1 VLFEEQFMPPHVAAG
16 INLNFWPVGGF
27 LKRGGAVFIQRSF
40 KGDELY
46 TEIFRRYVMY
56 LLNNKIIFEFFI
68 EGMRSRNGKLAPPRY
83 GIMKMIY
90 DGLISQEIT
99 EPLRI
104 IPVSITYDVVTEEKA
119 HRRELEGGT
128 KIQESFLNLLRSF
141 TFVFKNYGKV
151 HLRFAP
157 AIEVENWIHDHDN
170 RYGLQKLSFEVCHRI
185 NKVTLLTPMGIL
197 CALLLAK
204 PGNAFSKADLESWL
218 EKIQIDLGV
227 LGLPLTDELQSH
239 FLRSCR
245 RALARLIDSKVVE
258 RYHLQDGGVGLRVPG
273 KERIQA
279 LYYKNSVMHAF
290 TLVALRGL
298 AGLDKKD
305 LLELRGFLE
314 FEFFFAEKEEFIEQ
328 IQALPSS
335 INYGFYAHW
344 IDDVLENIQ
353 IGLMYLKQSHNLKM
367 DEKSWNS
374 RLMKFGQEKIL
385 EFSSKRFE
393 SVNTQSFKAFLS
405 LAKNESW
412 LVPATKAKES
422 LLGPALVPILQKAL
436 DKIRYFRSKV
446 PEWDNL

>member
-1 VLFEEQFMPPHVAAG
+1 
-16 INLNFWPVGGF
+16 
-27 LKRGGAVFIQRSF
+27 
-40 KGDELY
+40 
-46 TEIFRRYVMY
+46 
-56 LLNNKIIFEFFI
+56 
-68 EGMRSRNGKLAPPRY
+68 
-83 GIMKMIY
+83 
-90 DGLISQEIT
+90 
-99 EPLRI
+99 
-104 IPVSITYDVVTEEKA
+104 
-119 HRRELEGGT
+119 
-128 KIQESFLNLLRSF
+128 
-141 TFVFKNYGKV
+141 
-151 HLRFAP
+151 
-157 AIEVENWIHDHDN
+157 
-170 RYGLQKLSFEVCHRI
+170 
-185 NKVTLLTPMGIL
+185 
-197 CALLLAK
+197 
-204 PGNAFSKADLESWL
+204 
-218 EKIQIDLGV
+218 
-227 LGLPLTDELQSH
+227 
-239 FLRSCR
+239 
-245 RALARLIDSKVVE
+245 
-258 RYHLQDGGVGLRVPG
+258 VGLRVPG

>member
-1 VLFEEQFMPPHVAAG
+1 MLRGYSRSVLRTASEVFVLKDADPHVLRRKVYLAIQQEKRILLGPIYKSTTSVEEDILLSSSFQKFLKSLAEKQNVSQKTLYKKSVALFNQMAASYSYFVAEIACWLLKKIFRSIYRGVAYDKAEIAQLRDISKQGTPILIPNHRSYFDFLLLSFVLFEEQFMPPHVAAG

-185 NKVTLLTPMGIL
+185 DHLSSCTVRRQRGGARRIVATALCKALLT
-197 CALLLAK
+197 
-204 PGNAFSKADLESWL
+204 
-218 EKIQIDLGV
+218 
-227 LGLPLTDELQSH
+227 
-239 FLRSCR
+239 
-245 RALARLIDSKVVE
+245 
-258 RYHLQDGGVGLRVPG
+258 
-273 KERIQA
+273 
-279 LYYKNSVMHAF
+279 
-290 TLVALRGL
+290 
-298 AGLDKKD
+298 
-305 LLELRGFLE
+305 
-314 FEFFFAEKEEFIEQ
+314 
-328 IQALPSS
+328 
-335 INYGFYAHW
+335 
-344 IDDVLENIQ
+344 
-353 IGLMYLKQSHNLKM
+353 
-367 DEKSWNS
+367 
-374 RLMKFGQEKIL
+374 
-385 EFSSKRFE
+385 
-393 SVNTQSFKAFLS
+393 
-405 LAKNESW
+405 
-412 LVPATKAKES
+412 
-422 LLGPALVPILQKAL
+422 
-436 DKIRYFRSKV
+436 
-446 PEWDNL
+446 